1 MPLFIERPDGLPPV
15 NGFSHVATAT
25 GTMIFISGQVP
36 LGPDGTL
43 AGEDVSAQAEQV
55 FRNLQVALHAARV
68 SWADVVKL
76 TYYLTDIADLAA
88 VRSVRDRYLH
98 TNRLPASSLVQVAA
112 LVNPAFRLEIDA
124 IAVRED
130 QGRQSV

>member
-1 MPLFIERPDGLPPV
+1 MPLFIERPNGLPPV

-36 LGPDGTL
+36 LGPDGIL
-43 AGEDVSAQAEQV
+43 AGQDVSAQAEQV
-55 FRNLQVALHAARV
+55 FRNLQGALQAAGV
-68 SWADVVKL
+68 NWAQVVKL

-130 QGRQSV
+130 PGPQPV